1 MAARRCRV
9 GVYLCR
15 ANLADEIIYRMKRF
29 ISLVSLLVVLQ
40 TMAIAQTTTPD
51 WENPQVVGINKLP
64 YHASLQLP
72 SREAECPEIVSL
84 DGQWHF
90 HWSPN
95 PDERPA
101 DFYRT
106 DFDVSQWNHIIVPG
120 NWQMQNFGKP
130 IYTNSRYPFQRA
142 APRVTAEPPQDWYAY
157 DHRNPVGSYVTF
169 FNLSR
174 KELTQNIILHFGG
187 VKSAFYVWVNG
198 QQVGYSQNSMSPAE
212 FDITKAGTAWP
223 WKYTDGATV
232 PTWRTSI
239 CGV

>member
-84 DGQWHF
+84 DGL
-90 HWSPN
+90 
-95 PDERPA
+95 
-101 DFYRT
+101 
-106 DFDVSQWNHIIVPG
+106 
-120 NWQMQNFGKP
+120 
-130 IYTNSRYPFQRA
+130 
-142 APRVTAEPPQDWYAY
+142 
-157 DHRNPVGSYVTF
+157 
-169 FNLSR
+169 LS
-174 KELTQNIILHFGG
+174 N
-187 VKSAFYVWVNG
+187 
-198 QQVGYSQNSMSPAE
+198 
-212 FDITKAGTAWP
+212 
-223 WKYTDGATV
+223 
-232 PTWRTSI
+232 
-239 CGV
+239 